1 LATKEERLDAKGNEV
16 NQMAFNDKYSMVLI
30 SRVKTEK
37 EFNDVCANVPC
48 SSSMDKITVTK

>member
-16 NQMAFNDKYSMVLI
+16 NEMAFNDKYSMVLI
-30 SRVKTEK
+30 SRVETEK
-37 EFNDVCANVPC
+37 EFNDVCANVPG